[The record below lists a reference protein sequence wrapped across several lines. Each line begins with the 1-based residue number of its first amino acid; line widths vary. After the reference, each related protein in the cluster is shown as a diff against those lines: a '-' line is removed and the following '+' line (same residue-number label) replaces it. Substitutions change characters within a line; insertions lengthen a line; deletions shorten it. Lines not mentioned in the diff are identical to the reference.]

1 MGNLWADRRAR
12 AVHLLGQTPHA
23 EEILT
28 FYVGLSEAQES
39 VAERVAGGATGRV
52 PAADL
57 LGLVQSR
64 EGEFPRLRVE
74 MLPLD
79 ELALPFRDFLSSVAG
94 LGTQT
99 IEDGAKA
106 LLSQDDDRRLEPLG
120 AAVHAWGRADNTRGE
135 ADDTGEKADDIG
147 GKADDTGAKA
157 DDTGEKADTGD
168 DFYFY
173 ARAFLEPVA
182 TSLAQADSDQPTAW
196 TQNFCFAC
204 GGPPQVA
211 VIRDLPDALGRRS
224 LTCSMCAT
232 EWRFRRLTCPNC
244 GETDAD
250 KLPVH
255 TAESIAHVRVDACT
269 TCSRYIKTVDLRKNG
284 TAVPLVD
291 ELAAVELD
299 IWAQEQGLTKLR
311 VNVLGL

>member
-1 MGNLWADRRAR
+1 MGNPWRDRRAR
-12 AVHLLGQTPHA
+12 ALHLLAQTPHA

-28 FYVGLSEAQES
+28 FYAGLTEAQER
-39 VAERVAGGATGRV
+39 VAESLAESAAESLAESLADRV

-57 LGLVQSR
+57 LELVQSR

-74 MLPLD
+74 VLPLD
-79 ELALPFRDFLSSVAG
+79 ELTLPFHDFLSRVAD
-94 LGTQT
+94 LGTET
-99 IEDGAKA
+99 IKDGAQA
-106 LLSQDDDRRLEPLG
+106 LLSQEGDRRLEPLRV
-120 AAVHAWGRADNTRGE
+120 AVHTWRKAGDSPGE
-135 ADDTGEKADDIG
+135 ADDTS
-147 GKADDTGAKA
+147 GKEDEGN
-157 DDTGEKADTGD
+157 
-168 DFYFY
+168 DFSFY
-173 ARAFLEPVA
+173 TRAFLEPVV
-182 TSLAQADSDQPTAW
+182 TSITQADSGQPTTW

-211 VIRDLPDALGRRS
+211 VIRDLPDAVGRRS

-232 EWRFRRLTCPNC
+232 EWRFRRLTCPHC

-311 VNVLGL
+311 ANVLGL